1 MAIKSTLPVFQSA
14 SVAAGETE
22 QVHQVTLKNPLTP
35 DQIQDIDEGKS
46 RIIDLRES
54 VENYNDR
61 DLLFLAL
68 AILTGE
74 LHYPAYMLEYSLK
87 EIQDP
92 GTMKLTELQ
101 YVRSI
106 TRRVILAEGDVHL
119 SSLKWYGITS
129 IGLLTL
135 ACLTSAS
142 IGISW
147 FPGHGTHAPFGMGH
161 EVLIPFYLVSAFS
174 LGRLDR
180 KLVLF
185 GWRRL
190 RRLSWVRLSPSPFR
204 TRWRAL
210 VRTLGDSDSM
220 RKER

>member
-1 MAIKSTLPVFQSA
+1 MQ
-14 SVAAGETE
+14 E
-22 QVHQVTLKNPLTP
+22 QAQTFSHGP
-35 DQIQDIDEGKS
+35 D
-46 RIIDLRES
+46 RTIDLRDKAEDA
-54 VENYNDR
+54 NDR
-61 DLLFLAL
+61 DLLFIAL
-68 AILTGE
+68 MAVTGE
-74 LHYPAYMLEYSLK
+74 LHYPAYLLEYNLK

-92 GTMKLTELQ
+92 GTTTLTELQ

-106 TRRVILAEGDVHL
+106 TRRVILSEGDVRL
-119 SSLKWYGITS
+119 SLLKWYGITS
-129 IGLLTL
+129 IGLLML
-135 ACLTSAS
+135 ACLISAS

-147 FPGHGTHAPFGMGH
+147 FPGHGMQLPFGMGN

-190 RRLSWVRLSPSPFR
+190 RRLLWVRLSPSPFR

-220 RKER
+220 KKERSSQS